1 MDSRTALLL
10 VILLVT
16 AFGAPVLAAGMS
28 AEDSGR
34 GGGVHPR
41 AAWCSLYEGDGV
53 SSPAAEGWTVRA
65 FGTTSITGGMSGADT
80 VAIVNDGTAADGAWM
95 QRFMNF
101 QPPFNVSV
109 RGRYDPATARTGRVG
124 LAYVFTGTHM
134 FRASIY
140 PASIAIVGAPALNFA
155 ATQGTWYNITFDAKA
170 ILDVDVY
177 VNGVVMGNIEM
188 LPTDRI
194 IFDQP
199 KPNAA

>member
-1 MDSRTALLL
+1 MRRGGGWRVGSRTALLL

-28 AEDSGR
+28 AEDSGP

-41 AAWCSLYEGDGV
+41 AAWCSLYEGDGG

-109 RGRYDPATARTGRVG
+109 RGRYDPAAARTGPGRAPRRVS
-124 LAYVFTGTHM
+124 
-134 FRASIY
+134 RA
-140 PASIAIVGAPALNFA
+140 
-155 ATQGTWYNITFDAKA
+155 
-170 ILDVDVY
+170 
-177 VNGVVMGNIEM
+177 
-188 LPTDRI
+188 PT
-194 IFDQP
+194 
-199 KPNAA
+199 